1 MLSDIAE
8 IWEASIVKRLLLLT
22 MILLMSVSLLMPD
35 IYATTTNQQ
44 NSVNTTNLTK
54 SDYITMNNSC
64 TDIIQSTTVPSP
76 QGNGSVNV
84 TVINQNIIPN
94 VTASS
99 VNNSDNLNVNNE
111 SSDTIQYAKEA
122 AGDNVSSNVQ
132 GNWFVT
138 KNLTEASGWVKSYI
152 EVNNVL
158 PKYVQIGNI
167 QVSMPQF
174 LELITKDLVQLN
186 NGINTPIELGSFN
199 TPTNSN
205 GNITNGNIN
214 KSEYLT
220 LASKIQNFMDSM
232 GRAPNYATSTLG
244 NIQYES
250 LIYMYSRILDFYG
263 VNNRLPNNV
272 TIKTLANNTT
282 KSNSS
287 SNSTVNEFTISEIT
301 TAAGSVANYID
312 QNQKLPNYVTISN
325 TQISMPQFMELLN
338 NGLLQINGNKNTL
351 IALNNVTK
359 PPSPSEDLESGD
371 INKSEYIDLASEIQN
386 FMDSTGRAPNYAT
399 STLGNIQYE
408 TLIYL
413 ESQIMNF
420 FSVNNRL
427 PNYAVVNPWNESSNE
442 TSTIPPSLDE
452 YLQPTTNCQ
461 SNNPTIIALANK
473 ITAGLIT
480 PYAKAVALFNWVTD
494 NISYSF
500 YYNTLYGAV
509 GTLKAGTGNC
519 CDHSNLMVA
528 LARAA
533 GIPARYQQG
542 YCDFSDGWYGHVWA
556 QLYVNGQWYYAD
568 TISTLNTFG
577 VINNWNLNTYTLEGT
592 YASLPF

>member
-287 SNSTVNEFTISEIT
+287 SNSTVNDFTISEIT

-325 TQISMPQFMELLN
+325 TQISMPQFLELLN
-338 NGLLQINGNKNTL
+338 NVLLQINCNKNTL
-351 IALNNVTK
+351 IALNNETK

>member
-1 MLSDIAE
+1 
-8 IWEASIVKRLLLLT
+8 
-22 MILLMSVSLLMPD
+22 MSVSLLMPD

-54 SDYITMNNSC
+54 SDNITMNNSC
-64 TDIIQSTTVPSP
+64 TDIIQSTTVPNL
-76 QGNGSVNV
+76 QANGSVNV
-84 TVINQNIIPN
+84 TVTNQYVIPN
-94 VTASS
+94 NTASS

-287 SNSTVNEFTISEIT
+287 SNSTVNDFTISEIT

-325 TQISMPQFMELLN
+325 TQISMPQFLELLN

>member
-1 MLSDIAE
+1 
-8 IWEASIVKRLLLLT
+8 
-22 MILLMSVSLLMPD
+22 
-35 IYATTTNQQ
+35 
-44 NSVNTTNLTK
+44 
-54 SDYITMNNSC
+54 
-64 TDIIQSTTVPSP
+64 
-76 QGNGSVNV
+76 
-84 TVINQNIIPN
+84 
-94 VTASS
+94 
-99 VNNSDNLNVNNE
+99 
-111 SSDTIQYAKEA
+111 
-122 AGDNVSSNVQ
+122 
-132 GNWFVT
+132 
-138 KNLTEASGWVKSYI
+138 
-152 EVNNVL
+152 
-158 PKYVQIGNI
+158 
-167 QVSMPQF
+167 
-174 LELITKDLVQLN
+174 
-186 NGINTPIELGSFN
+186 
-199 TPTNSN
+199 
-205 GNITNGNIN
+205 
-214 KSEYLT
+214 
-220 LASKIQNFMDSM
+220 MDSM

-263 VNNRLPNNV
+263 VNNRLPNYV

-282 KSNSS
+282 KSKSS

-325 TQISMPQFMELLN
+325 TQISMPQFLELLN

>member
-186 NGINTPIELGSFN
+186 NGINTPIELSSFN

-205 GNITNGNIN
+205 GNITNGTIN

-220 LASKIQNFMDSM
+220 LASKIQNFMDST

-263 VNNRLPNNV
+263 VNNRLPNYV

-312 QNQKLPNYVTISN
+312 QNQKLPNYVTIFN
-325 TQISMPQFMELLN
+325 TQISMPQFLELLN

>member
-1 MLSDIAE
+1 
-8 IWEASIVKRLLLLT
+8 
-22 MILLMSVSLLMPD
+22 
-35 IYATTTNQQ
+35 
-44 NSVNTTNLTK
+44 
-54 SDYITMNNSC
+54 
-64 TDIIQSTTVPSP
+64 
-76 QGNGSVNV
+76 
-84 TVINQNIIPN
+84 
-94 VTASS
+94 
-99 VNNSDNLNVNNE
+99 
-111 SSDTIQYAKEA
+111 
-122 AGDNVSSNVQ
+122 
-132 GNWFVT
+132 
-138 KNLTEASGWVKSYI
+138 
-152 EVNNVL
+152 
-158 PKYVQIGNI
+158 
-167 QVSMPQF
+167 MPQF

-263 VNNRLPNNV
+263 VNNRLPNYV

-325 TQISMPQFMELLN
+325 TQISMPQFLELLN